1 MPVYTEQELIIGCRR
16 QERQY
21 QEELYKKYYSLFLLV
36 CARYAKDMQDAEQ
49 LLNDGFLKVFT
60 HIGSFKDKGSFEGW
74 MRRIMINTC
83 LDYLRSNYLRDS
95 LVMHVNA
102 LPPMVAENSLAVH
115 NTGLEQIEFKELLK
129 LVQGL
134 PTITR
139 TVFNLF
145 IFEGYNHKEIAA
157 QLDISEK
164 TSHWHIHQ
172 ARATLQKKLKK
183 NELLNVKY
191 EIKRV

>member
-1 MPVYTEQELIIGCRR
+1 MPVYTEQELIAGCR
-16 QERQY
+16 QKDRQY
-21 QEELYKKYYSLFLLV
+21 QEQLYKQYYSKFLLV

-74 MRRIMINTC
+74 MRRIMVNTC

-95 LVMHVNA
+95 MVMHISA
-102 LPPMVAENSLAVH
+102 MPAPVAENIISV
-115 NTGLEQIEFKELLK
+115 NNNGLEQIEFKELLK
-129 LVQGL
+129 IVQSL
-134 PTITR
+134 PAMTR

-145 IFEGYNHKEIAA
+145 IFEGFNHKEIAK

-172 ARATLQKKLKK
+172 ARANLQKKLKK
-183 NELLNVKY
+183 NELLKVTY
-191 EIKRV
+191 ETKRI

>member
-1 MPVYTEQELIIGCRR
+1 MPMYTEQELIVGCRR
-16 QERQY
+16 KERQY
-21 QEELYKKYYSLFLLV
+21 QEELYKQYYSMFLLV

-60 HIGSFKDKGSFEGW
+60 HIGTFKDKGSFEGW
-74 MRRIMINTC
+74 MRRIMVNTC

-102 LPPMVAENSLAVH
+102 LPPNVAESTMSVN
-115 NTGLEQIEFKELLK
+115 NTGLEQIEFKELLG
-129 LVQGL
+129 LVQEL
-134 PTITR
+134 PVITR

-145 IFEGYNHKEIAA
+145 IFEGFNHKEIAA

-183 NELLNVKY
+183 NELLKVKY
-191 EIKRV
+191 EVKRV